1 VTPKRGQYAIV
12 RPATISDAAEIA
24 ELFLA
29 SRQDA
34 LPYLPKVH
42 SDDETRRWIP
52 DVMMRR
58 SEVWVAELDRGVV
71 GFLSVTGDRIDHLYV
86 RPGHYRQ
93 GIGDRLL
100 ARAKVMSPRRLQLFT
115 FQRNERARAFY
126 EARGFVAIGASDG
139 SGNEEGE
146 PDLLYEWVPG
156 REARQDRRRRQGND

>member
-1 VTPKRGQYAIV
+1 VTPKRGQHAIV
-12 RPATISDAAEIA
+12 RPATVSDAAEIA

-58 SEVWVAELDRGVV
+58 SEVWVAELDGGVV
-71 GFLSVTGDRIDHLYV
+71 GFLSVAGDRIDHLYV

-100 ARAKVMSPRRLQLFT
+100 ARAKLMSPRRLQLFT

-139 SGNEEGE
+139 SANEEGE

-156 REARQDRRRRQGND
+156 RAARQDRGRRQGND

>member
-1 VTPKRGQYAIV
+1 VTSKRGQHAIV

-34 LPYLPKVH
+34 LPYLLKVH

-52 DVMMRR
+52 DIMMRR
-58 SEVWVAELDRGVV
+58 SEVWVAELDRRIV
-71 GFLSVTGDRIDHLYV
+71 GFLSVAGDHIDHLYV

-100 ARAKVMSPRRLQLFT
+100 ARAKAMSPRRLQLFT

-126 EARGFVAIGASDG
+126 EARGFVAIDTSDG

-146 PDLLYEWVPG
+146 PDILYEWVPD
-156 REARQDRRRRQGND
+156 RSARRDRGGRQGHD

>member
-1 VTPKRGQYAIV
+1 V
-12 RPATISDAAEIA
+12 RPATTSDAAEIA
-24 ELFLA
+24 ELFVA

-34 LPYLPKVH
+34 LPYLPRVH

-52 DVMMRR
+52 DVVMRR
-58 SEVWVAELDRGVV
+58 SVVWVAELDRRIV
-71 GFLSVTGDRIDHLYV
+71 GFLSVAGDRIDHLYV
-86 RPGHYRQ
+86 RPGYYRQ

-100 ARAKVMSPRRLQLFT
+100 ARAKMMSPSRLQLFT

-126 EARGFVAIGASDG
+126 EARGFVAIEASDG

-156 REARQDRRRRQGND
+156 RAALRDRGRQQGNE